1 MIEKRSY
8 IVFLLIFSLLVGLS
22 LTSFFVVNVREQ
34 AVVIRFGKISS
45 VYNEPGIYFKMPFSF
60 LNFDRVE
67 YLQKQIFSLNLDSI
81 RVQVADGKFYQI
93 DAMMTH
99 RIVDPMLFCQS
110 VSCDRIIAEARLRT
124 RLDAALR
131 RVYGLRRFDEALSKQ
146 REVMMMEVRDDLRL
160 DAEKL
165 GISIE
170 DVRVRRTDL
179 TQEVSKQ
186 TYDRMKAERLAESE
200 LIRARGIEEGQRR
213 MSIADRKATQIL
225 AEARRYSE
233 VNYGQGEAER
243 ERILSAVFKKDPEF
257 FEFYRSMKVYANS
270 LNSSDTFFVLSPD
283 SDFFKYFDRS
293 QEKETNSKK

>member
-60 LNFDRVE
+60 LNFDRVQ
-67 YLQKQIFSLNLDSI
+67 YLQKQILSLNLDSI

-131 RVYGLRRFDEALSKQ
+131 RVYGLRRFNEALSKQ

-200 LIRARGIEEGQRR
+200 LIRARGREEGQRR

-243 ERILSAVFKKDPEF
+243 ERIFSAVFKKDPEF
-257 FEFYRSMKVYANS
+257 FEFYRSMKAYANS

-293 QEKETNSKK
+293 QEKKTNPKK

>member
-34 AVVIRFGKISS
+34 AVVIRFGKIGS

-60 LNFDRVE
+60 LNFDRVQ
-67 YLQKQIFSLNLDSI
+67 YLQKQILSLNLDSI

-131 RVYGLRRFDEALSKQ
+131 RVYGLRRFNEALSKQ

-200 LIRARGIEEGQRR
+200 LIRARGREEGQRR

-257 FEFYRSMKVYANS
+257 FEFYRSMKAYANS

>member
-8 IVFLLIFSLLVGLS
+8 IIFLLIFSLLVGLS

-60 LNFDRVE
+60 LNFDRVQ
-67 YLQKQIFSLNLDSI
+67 YLQKQILSLNLDSI
-81 RVQVADGKFYQI
+81 RVQVSDGKFYQI

-131 RVYGLRRFDEALSKQ
+131 RVYGLRRFNEALSKQ

-200 LIRARGIEEGQRR
+200 LIRARGREEGQRR

-257 FEFYRSMKVYANS
+257 FEFYRSMKAYANS

>member
-60 LNFDRVE
+60 LNFDRVQ
-67 YLQKQIFSLNLDSI
+67 YLQKQILSLNLDSI

-93 DAMMTH
+93 DAMMAH
-99 RIVDPMLFCQS
+99 RIVDPVLFCQS

-131 RVYGLRRFDEALSKQ
+131 RVYGLRRFNDALSKQ
-146 REVMMMEVRDDLRL
+146 REVMMREVRDDLRL

-200 LIRARGIEEGQRR
+200 LIRARGREEGQRR

-257 FEFYRSMKVYANS
+257 FEFYRSMKAYANS

>member
-60 LNFDRVE
+60 LNFDRVQ
-67 YLQKQIFSLNLDSI
+67 YLQKQILSLNLDSI

-131 RVYGLRRFDEALSKQ
+131 RVYGLRRFNEALSKQ

-200 LIRARGIEEGQRR
+200 LIRARGREEGQRR

-257 FEFYRSMKVYANS
+257 FEFYRSMKAYANS